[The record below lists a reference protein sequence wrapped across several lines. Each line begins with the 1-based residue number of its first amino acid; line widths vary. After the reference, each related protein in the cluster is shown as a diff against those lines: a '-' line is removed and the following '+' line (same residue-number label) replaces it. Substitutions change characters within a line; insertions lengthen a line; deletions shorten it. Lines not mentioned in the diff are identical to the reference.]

1 MSRFPTTDFDTFG
14 NTNDSSQDT
23 ESLNVFNIPSIEWLL
38 RDEKDNPVSNFFPQ
52 VLGEVSVHTSHGIET
67 YVSLG
72 LYFKDGNPSKTFMI
86 PLTDIDKINWL
97 SKDKRCIIN
106 SPQRKSKEYIANL
119 IVAGLTN
126 IPNKEDVY
134 RLDRMGI
141 HNINGSTIYVAG
153 DRVIARSSDK
163 DSLPKIEI
171 APLGFKLD
179 IDPKLTP
186 GETFKGMRE
195 LIRLSPEMGRPL
207 VAHSI
212 SGIMRSAFITAGA
225 TPSSILEIIGGSGS
239 FKTFYTPT
247 ITQLYNR
254 AEEIKVTARLNAS
267 DRFIEDILYNYCE
280 CTAVIDDRCTAASS
294 KIKRKNDDTA
304 EEIMRRVGDNIGRG
318 RMDGKTKIQ
327 ITPRGNAVF
336 TGEYTTGVKSTV
348 ARGLMVMVTTP
359 IDGRKLD
366 KYQRQQPL
374 LVSTFY
380 YFFIQWYVD
389 NYNKI
394 CAELSRQLT
403 KFRECIMEIHP
414 RLKQTQFCLQMAYMM
429 FLQFCLDSGFIT
441 TSEVR
446 AEYDSFGLQL
456 VDLLRAQN
464 ARINPVEQGTE
475 KVNYL
480 KLIRKLY
487 KANDFRLADSTERF
501 DPDKH
506 DGLIYY
512 DCLCL
517 RRESLRKRIC
527 KIFRNANINQ
537 VVKELKAQ
545 GALKLVQDK
554 NVVKINDLPGLWFYA
569 IWLDL
574 LD

>member
-1 MSRFPTTDFDTFG
+1 MSCFPTTDFNTFDK
-14 NTNDSSQDT
+14 TIDSSQDMM
-23 ESLNVFNIPSIEWLL
+23 SLNVFNIPSIEWLL

-52 VLGEVSVHTSHGIET
+52 VLGEVSVHTSYGIET
-67 YVSLG
+67 HVCLR
-72 LYFKDGNPSKTFMI
+72 LYFKDGNPSETFMI
-86 PLTDIDKINWL
+86 PLTNIEKINWL
-97 SKDKRCIIN
+97 SKDKRCLIH
-106 SPQRKSKEYIANL
+106 SPQRKSKEFIANL
-119 IVAGLTN
+119 IVAGLAMV
-126 IPNKEDVY
+126 PNKEEVY
-134 RLDRMGI
+134 LLDRMGI
-141 HNINGSTIYVAG
+141 HHINGTVIFVAG

-163 DSLPKIEI
+163 DLLPKVEI

-186 GETFKGMRE
+186 RETFEGMWE

-207 VAHSI
+207 IAHSI
-212 SGIMRSAFITAGA
+212 SGIMRSAFIAAGA
-225 TPSSILEIIGGSGS
+225 IPSSILEIIGDSGL
-239 FKTFYTPT
+239 FKTSYTPT

-254 AEEIKVTARLNAS
+254 AEEVKVTARLNAS

-280 CTAVIDDRCTAASS
+280 CTAVIDDRCTAESS
-294 KIKRKNDDTA
+294 KIKKKNDDTA
-304 EEIMRRVGDNIGRG
+304 EEIMRRVGDNVGRG
-318 RMDGKTKIQ
+318 RMDGKTMVQ
-327 ITPRGNAVF
+327 IKPRGNAVF
-336 TGEYTTGVKSTV
+336 TGEYATGVKSTV
-348 ARGLMVMVTTP
+348 ARGLMVTVTTP

-389 NYNKI
+389 NYDKI
-394 CAELSRQLT
+394 CAELSKRLT
-403 KFRECIMEIHP
+403 KFRETVPEIHA
-414 RLKQTQFCLQMAYMM
+414 RLRQTQFCLQMAYMM
-429 FLQFCLDSGFIT
+429 FLQFCLDSSFIT
-441 TSEVR
+441 MEDASTG
-446 AEYDSFGLQL
+446 YNSFGSQL
-456 VDLLRAQN
+456 VDLVRAQN
-464 ARINPVEQGTE
+464 ARINPEEQGSE

-487 KANDFRLADSTERF
+487 KANDFRLADSAERF
-501 DPDKH
+501 NPDKH

-517 RRESLRKRIC
+517 RRESLDKRIR
-527 KIFRNANINQ
+527 KIVRDANINQ

-554 NVVKINDLPGLWFYA
+554 NVVKINGLPRLWFYA

>member
-1 MSRFPTTDFDTFG
+1 MSCFPTTDFDTFG
-14 NTNDSSQDT
+14 NTIDSSQDT
-23 ESLNVFNIPSIEWLL
+23 MSFNVFNIPSIEWLL
-38 RDEKDNPVSNFFPQ
+38 SDEKDNPVSNFFPQ

-67 YVSLG
+67 YVNLR
-72 LYFKDGNPSKTFMI
+72 LYFNDGNPSETFMI

-126 IPNKEDVY
+126 VPNKEEVY
-134 RLDRMGI
+134 FLDRMGI
-141 HNINGSTIYVAG
+141 HNINDAIIFVAG

-163 DSLPKIEI
+163 DSLPKIKI
-171 APLGFKLD
+171 ASLGFKLD
-179 IDPKLTP
+179 IDTMLTP
-186 GETFKGMRE
+186 RETFEGVRE

-207 VAHSI
+207 MAHSI

-225 TPSSILEIIGGSGS
+225 TPSSILEIIGDSGS

-254 AEEIKVTARLNAS
+254 AEEVKITARLNAS

-280 CTAVIDDRCTAASS
+280 CTAVIDDRCTAESS
-294 KIKRKNDDTA
+294 KIKKKNDDTA

-318 RMDGKTKIQ
+318 RMDGKTMVQ
-327 ITPRGNAVF
+327 IKPRGNAVF
-336 TGEYTTGVKSTV
+336 TGEYATGVKSTV

-374 LVSTFY
+374 MVSTFY

-394 CAELSRQLT
+394 CAELSKRLT
-403 KFRECIMEIHP
+403 KFRETVPEIHA
-414 RLKQTQFCLQMAYMM
+414 RLRQTQFCLQTAYMM

-441 TSEVR
+441 MEDAST
-446 AEYDSFGLQL
+446 EYNSFGSQL
-456 VDLLRAQN
+456 VDLVRAQN
-464 ARINPVEQGTE
+464 ARINPEEQGSE

-487 KANDFRLADSTERF
+487 KANDFRLADSVERF
-501 DPDKH
+501 KPDKH

-512 DCLCL
+512 GCLCL
-517 RRESLRKRIC
+517 RRNNLEKRIQ
-527 KIFRNANINQ
+527 KIFSDANIND
-537 VVKELKAQ
+537 VVKALKVQ

-554 NVVKINDLPGLWFYA
+554 NIVKINGLPSLWFYA
-569 IWLDL
+569 IWLEM